1 MPKRLIDYVKEIA
14 LGDAFKRIHS
24 NEIEML
30 LSQFRELVIK
40 CAETFQSAMT
50 EYFHAG
56 QITSEFARL
65 ERMTHRYESEADDV
79 RKKLEYTMYAS
90 NLIPQSR
97 GDILG
102 LSEALDK
109 LPNQMEEIVQL
120 IYTHNIQ
127 IPKRYFEKMEE
138 LVKINVAA
146 ARETVAVFE
155 EFCCAKKDIAPVVKH
170 IDSLESQSDY
180 VSRDLVCDLFRS
192 DGISD
197 LQKILL
203 SRIIHEIS
211 KISNRAEQFGDR
223 IHLVSVKR
231 MF

>member
-1 MPKRLIDYVKEIA
+1 MPKRLVDYIKQIA
-14 LGDAFKRIHS
+14 FGDAFKKSHKP
-24 NEIEML
+24 EIETL

-40 CAETFQSAMT
+40 CAETFQAAMN

-56 QITSEFARL
+56 QISSEFARL
-65 ERMTHRYESEADDV
+65 ERQTHRYESEADDI
-79 RKKLEYTMYAS
+79 RKKLEYTMYSS

-102 LSEALDK
+102 LSESLDK

-120 IYTHNIQ
+120 IYTHNMQ
-127 IPKRYFEKMEE
+127 IPRKYFDRLSE
-138 LVKINVAA
+138 LVKVNVQAA
-146 ARETVAVFE
+146 HETVAVFE
-155 EFCCAKKDIAPVVKH
+155 QFCCANRNLVEPVNH
-170 IDSLESQSDY
+170 IDRLESQSDFI
-180 VSRDLVCDLFRS
+180 SRDIVCEIFRN
-192 DGISD
+192 DDMPD

-223 IHLVSVKR
+223 INLVAVKR

>member
-1 MPKRLIDYVKEIA
+1 MPKRIVDYIRKVA
-14 LGDAFKRIHS
+14 LGDAFKRFHS

-30 LSQFRELVIK
+30 LSQFRELVIQ
-40 CAETFQSAMT
+40 CGDAFQSAMS

-56 QITSEFARL
+56 QITSEFSRL
-65 ERMTHRYESEADDV
+65 ERLTHRYESEADDV
-79 RKKLEYTMYAS
+79 RKKLEYMMYAS

-102 LSEALDK
+102 LSEALDR

-127 IPKRYFEKMEE
+127 IPKKYFEKIEE
-138 LVKINVAA
+138 LVKINVQSAKEA
-146 ARETVAVFE
+146 VSVFE
-155 EFCCAKKDIAPVVKH
+155 DFCCAKKDIANVVKH
-170 IDSLESQSDY
+170 IDTLESKSDY

-192 DGISD
+192 EGQSD